1 MELDNILSN
10 DFDESMMSEL
20 SESLNKILFQQPAK
34 KNVGEDKTTSDTPPA
49 QEDKSVSDKSSD
61 AEQESADK
69 KANVEKYLAEL
80 NALVGLSAVKEDVNL
95 LIHTITINE
104 ERKKMNLSVP
114 DFSKHLVFYGN
125 PGTGKTTVARIIANL
140 YKELGVISKG
150 QFVETDRSGLV
161 AGYVGQTAIK
171 TKELID
177 SAMGGVLFIDEAYT
191 LAPEGSGGNDFG
203 QEAIDT
209 LLKAMEDNRD
219 DFIVIVAGYPDL
231 MNRFINSNPG
241 LNSRFNKYLYF
252 NDYNAEELEK
262 IFMLMCEKYQYVPDE
277 ELKEK
282 LPEFFQLMVLTKPDN
297 FANAREVRNI
307 FEKAVQRQ
315 SSRLYND
322 KEHTQEDLTVLKAE
336 DVFQKTDEEKTE
348 ETAETSTIQRFLLYK
363 EEYSCEIYGHTI
375 QRRSVS
381 FCVSRLQRS
390 SASSTRTTVLPRR
403 QSSRATRGRSRWKF

>member
-10 DFDESMMSEL
+10 DFDEAMMSEL
-20 SESLNKILFQQPAK
+20 SESLNKILFQQPTK
-34 KNVGEDKTTSDTPPA
+34 KTTVQEDKTTSDTPPA

-61 AEQESADK
+61 AEKESADK

-336 DVFQKTDEEKTE
+336 DVFPKTDEEKTE
-348 ETAETSTIQRFLLYK
+348 ETSETTENAETT
-363 EEYSCEIYGHTI
+363 ETAEVTENTE
-375 QRRSVS
+375 
-381 FCVSRLQRS
+381 
-390 SASSTRTTVLPRR
+390 TTE
-403 QSSRATRGRSRWKF
+403 ADETTE

>member
-61 AEQESADK
+61 AEKESADK

-262 IFMLMCEKYQYVPDE
+262 IFMLMCEKYQYVPDD

-315 SSRLYND
+315 SSRLYNN

-336 DVFQKTDEEKTE
+336 DVFPKTDEEKTE
-348 ETAETSTIQRFLLYK
+348 ETAETT
-363 EEYSCEIYGHTI
+363 ENAE
-375 QRRSVS
+375 
-381 FCVSRLQRS
+381 
-390 SASSTRTTVLPRR
+390 TTETAEVTENTETTE
-403 QSSRATRGRSRWKF
+403 ADETTE

>member
-336 DVFQKTDEEKTE
+336 DVFPKTDEEKTE
-348 ETAETSTIQRFLLYK
+348 ETAETTENAETAET
-363 EEYSCEIYGHTI
+363 EETAENAEMPKTDE
-375 QRRSVS
+375 
-381 FCVSRLQRS
+381 
-390 SASSTRTTVLPRR
+390 TTE
-403 QSSRATRGRSRWKF
+403 

>member
-10 DFDESMMSEL
+10 DFDEAMMSEL
-20 SESLNKILFQQPAK
+20 SESLNKILFQQPTK
-34 KNVGEDKTTSDTPPA
+34 KTTVQEDKTTSDTPPA

-61 AEQESADK
+61 AEKESADK

-262 IFMLMCEKYQYVPDE
+262 IFMLMCEKYQYVPDD

-315 SSRLYND
+315 SSRLYNN

-336 DVFQKTDEEKTE
+336 DVFPKTDEEKTE
-348 ETAETSTIQRFLLYK
+348 ETAETT
-363 EEYSCEIYGHTI
+363 ENAE
-375 QRRSVS
+375 
-381 FCVSRLQRS
+381 
-390 SASSTRTTVLPRR
+390 TTETAEVTENTETTE
-403 QSSRATRGRSRWKF
+403 ADETTE

>member
-10 DFDESMMSEL
+10 DFDEAMMSEL

-209 LLKAMEDNRD
+209 LLKTMEDNRD

-262 IFMLMCEKYQYVPDE
+262 IFMLMCEKYQYVPDD

-282 LPEFFQLMVLTKPDN
+282 LPEFFQLMVLTKSDN

-336 DVFQKTDEEKTE
+336 DVFPKTDEEKTE
-348 ETAETSTIQRFLLYK
+348 ETAETT
-363 EEYSCEIYGHTI
+363 ENAE
-375 QRRSVS
+375 
-381 FCVSRLQRS
+381 
-390 SASSTRTTVLPRR
+390 TTETAEVTENTETTE
-403 QSSRATRGRSRWKF
+403 ADETTE

>member
-10 DFDESMMSEL
+10 DFDEAMMSEL
-20 SESLNKILFQQPAK
+20 SESLNKILFQQPTK
-34 KNVGEDKTTSDTPPA
+34 KTTVQEDKTTSDTPPA

-61 AEQESADK
+61 AEKESADK

-262 IFMLMCEKYQYVPDE
+262 IFMLMCEKYQYVPDD

-315 SSRLYND
+315 SSRLYNN

-336 DVFQKTDEEKTE
+336 DVFPKTDEEKTE
-348 ETAETSTIQRFLLYK
+348 ETSETTENAETPETDETTENTETI
-363 EEYSCEIYGHTI
+363 ETDE
-375 QRRSVS
+375 
-381 FCVSRLQRS
+381 
-390 SASSTRTTVLPRR
+390 TTE
-403 QSSRATRGRSRWKF
+403 

>member
-1 MELDNILSN
+1 MN
-10 DFDESMMSEL
+10 DLGEYV
-20 SESLNKILFQQPAK
+20 NKIIFKLQNTETVQESN
-34 KNVGEDKTTSDTPPA
+34 NVSEKSENEQENFDKTAMT
-49 QEDKSVSDKSSD
+49 
-61 AEQESADK
+61 EQETADK
-69 KANVEKYLAEL
+69 AADREANVKKYLDEL
-80 NALVGLSAVKEDVNL
+80 NALVGLSAVKDDVNL

-114 DFSKHLVFYGN
+114 HFSKHLVFYGN

-191 LAPEGSGGNDFG
+191 LAPEGAGQDFG

-219 DFIVIVAGYPDL
+219 DFVVIVAGYPDL
-231 MNRFINSNPG
+231 MSRFINSNPG

-262 IFMLMCEKYQYVPDE
+262 IFVLMCDKYQYVLDDK
-277 ELKEK
+277 LKEQ
-282 LPEFFQLMVLTKPDN
+282 LPDFFKAMVLTKPDN

-322 KEHTQEDLTVLKAE
+322 KEHTQDDLTLLKLE
-336 DVFQKTDEEKTE
+336 DVFPEAVSEDKDDSTENTDTSDSTE
-348 ETAETSTIQRFLLYK
+348 NTDTSDSAENTDN
-363 EEYSCEIYGHTI
+363 
-375 QRRSVS
+375 
-381 FCVSRLQRS
+381 
-390 SASSTRTTVLPRR
+390 SADT
-403 QSSRATRGRSRWKF
+403 

>member
-61 AEQESADK
+61 AEKESADK

-315 SSRLYND
+315 SSRLYNN

-336 DVFQKTDEEKTE
+336 DVFPKTDEEKTE
-348 ETAETSTIQRFLLYK
+348 ETAETT
-363 EEYSCEIYGHTI
+363 ENAE
-375 QRRSVS
+375 
-381 FCVSRLQRS
+381 
-390 SASSTRTTVLPRR
+390 TTETAEVTENTETTE
-403 QSSRATRGRSRWKF
+403 ADETTE

>member
-336 DVFQKTDEEKTE
+336 DVFPKTDEEKTE
-348 ETAETSTIQRFLLYK
+348 ETSETTENAETT
-363 EEYSCEIYGHTI
+363 ETAEVTENTE
-375 QRRSVS
+375 
-381 FCVSRLQRS
+381 
-390 SASSTRTTVLPRR
+390 TTE
-403 QSSRATRGRSRWKF
+403 ADETTE

>member
-61 AEQESADK
+61 AEKESADK

-315 SSRLYND
+315 SSRLYNN

-336 DVFQKTDEEKTE
+336 DVFPKTDEEKTE
-348 ETAETSTIQRFLLYK
+348 ETAETTENAETAET
-363 EEYSCEIYGHTI
+363 EETAENAEMPKTDE
-375 QRRSVS
+375 
-381 FCVSRLQRS
+381 
-390 SASSTRTTVLPRR
+390 TTE
-403 QSSRATRGRSRWKF
+403 

>member
-209 LLKAMEDNRD
+209 LLKTMEDNRD

-336 DVFQKTDEEKTE
+336 DVFPKTDEEKTE
-348 ETAETSTIQRFLLYK
+348 ETAETTENAETAET
-363 EEYSCEIYGHTI
+363 EETAENAEMPKTDE
-375 QRRSVS
+375 
-381 FCVSRLQRS
+381 
-390 SASSTRTTVLPRR
+390 TTE
-403 QSSRATRGRSRWKF
+403 